1 MPPTSK
7 SGSPQMGIVVEFPE
21 MPDGYTVTYCPEEV
35 GYTVAMKV
43 VSVWGLIKVMVP
55 AGLEFSP
62 LGLVINVEDGA
73 ATFPARDVVGVE
85 LKATEVGGPESLE
98 LIKTRQEEI
107 AVVGTAVAP
116 GESPTV
122 TGTPAREEVRVPPP
136 FLR

>member
-1 MPPTSK
+1 
-7 SGSPQMGIVVEFPE
+7 
-21 MPDGYTVTYCPEEV
+21 
-35 GYTVAMKV
+35 
-43 VSVWGLIKVMVP
+43 MVL

-73 ATFPARDVVGVE
+73 TTFPARDVVRVE
-85 LKATEVGGPESLE
+85 LKAMEVGGPESLE

-107 AVVGTAVAP
+107 AMVGTAVTL

-136 FLR
+136 FLK